1 VDLSVFFVG
10 TAGSV
15 PSRGRGLPA
24 VLVQRGGERLLF
36 DCGEGTQRQL
46 LRSIGLPDIERV
58 FITHFHADHWL
69 GLPGMLKS
77 FALRDRSAP
86 LVVYG
91 PRGLRQLMDAML
103 VVYGKRLPYKL
114 DLIELEPWD
123 EIDFPDFQIASIPV
137 THKGNEAYAYV
148 LTEDERPGEFDPAAA
163 IDLGV
168 DEGPLF
174 GRLQRG
180 EAVEVERDGRRVL
193 VEPAD
198 VMGESRLGRRVAFSG
213 DTTPCEALRFAADG
227 AQLLVHESTFL
238 TADAER
244 ARETGHSTARQAAL
258 IAADAGTQMLAL
270 THISAR
276 YSAREM
282 LDEARPV
289 FEHTVAPRDFDTI
302 VVPQPERGGPELVV
316 WAERRGDPGIERV
329 ASA

>member
-1 VDLSVFFVG
+1 MFFVG

-24 VLVQRGGERLLF
+24 VLVHRGGERILF

-46 LRSIGLPDIERV
+46 MRSIGLPDIERV

-86 LVVYG
+86 LTVYG
-91 PRGLRQLMDAML
+91 PRGLRKLMDAML
-103 VVYGKRLPYKL
+103 VVYGRNLPYRL
-114 DLIELEPWD
+114 ELVELEPWD
-123 EIDFPDFQIASIPV
+123 EVDFTGFYIASVPV

-148 LTEDERPGEFDPAAA
+148 MTEDDRPGEFDPAAA
-163 IDLGV
+163 TALGV
-168 DEGPLF
+168 PEGRLF

-180 EAVEVERDGRRVL
+180 EAVDVQTADGTL
-193 VEPAD
+193 TVEPQQ
-198 VMGESRLGRRVAFSG
+198 VMGESRLGRRLAISG
-213 DTTPCEALRFAADG
+213 DTTPCEALSVAADG
-227 AQLLVHESTFL
+227 AQLLVHEATFL
-238 TADAER
+238 SSDAER

-258 IAADAGTQMLAL
+258 IAKDAGAQMLAL

-276 YSAREM
+276 YKPGEL
-282 LDEARPV
+282 LDEARAQ
-289 FEHTVAPRDFDTI
+289 FANAVAPRDFDT
-302 VVPQPERGGPELVV
+302 VEMPQPERGEPRLVT
-316 WAERRGDPGIERV
+316 WAERRDSTDVERV